1 MIQTKKVMLCVVAVP
16 CVSRSFCQV
25 EWVTCTSGTAMDS
38 VSASL
43 TSETDERGPLQYIVG
58 TTVNQFRTIVNVDD
72 DCRWG
77 RRAVDG

>member
-1 MIQTKKVMLCVVAVP
+1 MIQTKKVMLSVVAVP

-43 TSETDERGPLQYIVG
+43 TSETDERGPLQY
-58 TTVNQFRTIVNVDD
+58 DD